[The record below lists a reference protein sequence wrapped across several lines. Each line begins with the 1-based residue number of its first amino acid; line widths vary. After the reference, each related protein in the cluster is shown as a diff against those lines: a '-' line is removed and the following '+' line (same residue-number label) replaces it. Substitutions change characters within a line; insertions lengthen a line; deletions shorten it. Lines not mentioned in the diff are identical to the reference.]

1 MTLPEPGL
9 RSPPAW
15 RGIGG
20 LDLEDLLDEL
30 RSRASVARRS
40 QERMS
45 DLLDAVVAVSAD
57 LDLPD
62 VLSRIVASATS
73 LVDARYG
80 ALGVLST
87 DQEHLV
93 EFITDGVSPQ
103 VRAKIGDPPRGHGIL
118 GLLIRDPE
126 PRRLADIST
135 HPASFGFPPNHPPMH
150 TFLGVPIR
158 IRDEVYG
165 NLYMADKHGG
175 GEFTAED
182 EAVLV
187 ALAAAAGVAIDNAR
201 LYDLGR
207 RQQEWIEAVGEVAQM
222 LLERED
228 EVAATTLMAEHAR
241 RLSTGSCAILALADE
256 TNTLI
261 VHDVCHEGATAV
273 GRGAAGAYA
282 GVAFA
287 GVHWAQARR
296 LLNPGLLRPPSAS
309 PPTSAEEGDGVQ
321 LREEVCRVAEVSAD
335 SLIAVLPLS
344 PGRGDLG
351 VLVITWAAPAETEA
365 EEAMSALT
373 DYAQQAGLALLAGR
387 AHRDRARMVLA
398 VDRDRI
404 ARDMHDHVIQRLF
417 ATGLSLQ
424 AAGRITDHPTVRS
437 RLDEAVDDLDAAI
450 KEIRHTIY
458 QLHEPVAARS
468 ADDELLS
475 LVASFAD
482 GLGFEP
488 EMALEGSLSVLAASL
503 RSDVLAVVREGLS
516 NVTRHAASGRAGVA
530 VDVGRF
536 VTVEVFDDGV
546 GVDADQA
553 SSGLV
558 NLHERAVAA
567 SGDFAIGAVEP
578 TGTRLVWR
586 APVVPG

>member
-1 MTLPEPGL
+1 MTTPNAGP
-9 RSPPAW
+9 RPQPAW

-30 RSRASVARRS
+30 RARASVARRS
-40 QERMS
+40 QVRMS

-57 LDLPD
+57 LDLAE
-62 VLSRIVASATS
+62 VLTRIVASATS

-87 DQEHLV
+87 DSEHLV
-93 EFITDGVSPQ
+93 EFVTHGVSHEQ
-103 VRAKIGDPPRGHGIL
+103 RELIGDLPRGHGIL
-118 GLLIRDPE
+118 GLLIRDPQ

-135 HPASFGFPPNHPPMH
+135 HPDSYGFPPHHPPMH

-182 EAVLV
+182 ESVLV

-207 RQQEWIEAVGEVAQM
+207 RQQEWIEAVGEVSQM

-228 EVAATTLMAEHAR
+228 EEAATALIAEHAR
-241 RLSTGSCAILALADE
+241 RLSAGSCAILALADE
-256 TNTLI
+256 INTL
-261 VHDVCHEGATAV
+261 VVREVCHIGATPDEVRGSTAYV
-273 GRGAAGAYA
+273 GTTFTGTL
-282 GVAFA
+282 
-287 GVHWAQARR
+287 WAEARR
-296 LLNPGLLRPPSAS
+296 FRQPTVLAADDAATEGLRA
-309 PPTSAEEGDGVQ
+309 D
-321 LREEVCRVAEVSAD
+321 VCRVAGVLDD
-335 SLIAVLPLS
+335 SPLAVLPLA

-351 VLVITWAAPAETEA
+351 VLVVTWDPQAEAKPNES
-365 EEAMSALT
+365 MQALT
-373 DYAQQAGLALLAGR
+373 EYAQQAGLALLAGR
-387 AHRDRARMVLA
+387 AHRDRARMVL
-398 VDRDRI
+398 VDDRDRI

-424 AAGRITDHPTVRS
+424 AASRMTDHPMVQT

-450 KEIRHTIY
+450 KEIRHAIF
-458 QLHEPVAARS
+458 QLHEPVVAKS
-468 ADDELLS
+468 ADDELLG
-475 LVASFAD
+475 LVASFSD
-482 GLGFEP
+482 SLGFEAQ
-488 EMALEGSLSVLAASL
+488 MSLEGTMAVLSASL

-516 NVTRHAASGRAGVA
+516 NVTRHAAAGRAGVS
-530 VDVGRF
+530 VEIGGM
-536 VTVEVFDDGV
+536 VTVLVFDDGV
-546 GVDADQA
+546 GLDPAMA

-558 NLHERAVAA
+558 NLRERAVAA
-567 SGDFAIGAVEP
+567 SGDFAIRPAEP
-578 TGTRLVWR
+578 TGTRLRWR
-586 APVVPG
+586 APVVPGAPVVP